1 MAEAKTKPT
10 AATAAEFLAALDPPA
25 RRAEAEALCA
35 LLARVSGHPPVM
47 WGPSIVG
54 FDRYAYRYES
64 GRTGESLRIGF
75 SPRKGNFAIYGAGEA
90 SGREAILA
98 RLGKHKTGA
107 GCIYVSRL
115 ADIDLGVL
123 EELLAAGLAANRAR
137 WPD

>member
-10 AATAAEFLAALDPPA
+10 AMTAAAFIAALDPPA
-25 RRAEAEALCA
+25 RRADAEALCA
-35 LLARVSGHPPVM
+35 LLERVSGCPPVM

-54 FDRYAYRYES
+54 FDRYAYRYDS

-75 SPRKGNFAIYGAGEA
+75 SPRAGKFAIYGTSEIAD
-90 SGREAILA
+90 REALLE

-107 GCIYVSRL
+107 GCVYVAKL
-115 ADIDLGVL
+115 ADVDIGVL
-123 EELLAAGLAANRAR
+123 EELLTAGLAANRAR